1 MIRCYGPKGRG
12 FESSNARFGK
22 NAGSLCFQCPLYKRD
37 CKNFASYCRANGV
50 KMPEQLEKR
59 KTEILQKYE
68 DSLENAGYKPATI
81 HRYLSAP
88 CKALGVNMRQI
99 EKPHRTADMIAR
111 GRDTGFNIQGQREIT
126 QDRFKRLVCFQGAVG
141 LRRAELAKLRG
152 RDFRTDESGYLCV
165 YVMVKAVKIRCREF
179 YRQM

>member
-1 MIRCYGPKGRG
+1 MGK
-12 FESSNARFGK
+12 ESIQHM
-22 NAGSLCFQCPLYKRD
+22 LCSRALTGITDNHTVTVYKRD
-37 CKNFASYCRANGV
+37 CKNFAVYCRLNAV
-50 KMPEQLEKR
+50 KTPEQLEKR

-81 HRYLSAP
+81 HRYLAAP
-88 CKALGVNMRQI
+88 CKALNVNMQDI

-126 QDRFKRLVCFQGAVG
+126 QERFKRLMSLQKVVG

-152 RDFRTDESGYLCV
+152 CDFRTDESGYLCV
-165 YVMVKAVKIRCREF
+165 YIHLSLIHI
-179 YRQM
+179 